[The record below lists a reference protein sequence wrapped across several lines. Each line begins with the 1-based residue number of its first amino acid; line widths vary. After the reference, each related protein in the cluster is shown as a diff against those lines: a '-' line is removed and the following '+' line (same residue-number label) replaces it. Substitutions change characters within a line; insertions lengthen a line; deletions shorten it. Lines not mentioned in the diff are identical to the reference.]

1 VCAHIILWSRSR
13 STLFL
18 VLCDFHKKKKIYSKS
33 DFPFFAMT
41 IIVVRALEP
50 RLKNT
55 KNNQTRSS
63 RLKTRR
69 ISLAH
74 LYIYIYLFNITYRL
88 YCNIVYRMV
97 YLTFDTHY
105 LININT
111 FENIYFTQLK
121 SLKNNIFLK
130 ENIIYLRVSIF
141 YRLDYS
147 KVQIIYSAY

>member
-1 VCAHIILWSRSR
+1 
-13 STLFL
+13 
-18 VLCDFHKKKKIYSKS
+18 
-33 DFPFFAMT
+33 MT